1 MRLLSVFSLFTLT
14 STLIAVYPSF
24 QPPFSAILV
33 RGDIYPDWVIAMA
46 YAQRQGIP
54 VLTVVERSVLTSET
68 KELLGG
74 LARLG
79 GGRVL
84 IVGDTLAISSSVE
97 EELSELGLDVVR
109 IAGVRRIETS
119 VDFTWRLWP
128 DASRIILADGWDSSV
143 YLPCLVLSREL
154 DAPIIF
160 SSKTEPVPLVLLQ
173 AIRDGLIQPDEC
185 YVVGLSEHFATVSEE
200 LKAVGVECKLVE
212 LRKGTYMPPFPR
224 PRLRVSWKA
233 VLTHLSAAIMGVLA
247 SYLVLHLSRER
258 VSAKLSLILNYLD
271 PEERAILESV
281 AKAGGVKQEDLPAM
295 TGFNRP
301 KVSRL
306 VNSLVDRGLL
316 VREKVGK
323 TYMLRISSDLQG

>member
-1 MRLLSVFSLFTLT
+1 MFSIILLMGLTLLT
-14 STLIAVYPSF
+14 MGVSSYQQF
-24 QPPFSAILV
+24 FSAILV

-46 YAQRQGIP
+46 YAQKQGIP

-68 KELLGG
+68 RELLRG

-79 GGRVL
+79 SGRVL

-97 EELSELGLDVVR
+97 EDLSALGLNVVR

-128 DASRIILADGWDSSV
+128 DADCIILADGWDTSV

-160 SSKTEPVPLVLLQ
+160 SSQTEPVPSVLLQ
-173 AIRDGLIQPDEC
+173 AIRDGLIHPSEC
-185 YVVGLSEHFATVSEE
+185 YVVGLSNHFARISME
-200 LKAVGVECKLVE
+200 LEDVGVRCKLINLTRE
-212 LRKGTYMPPFPR
+212 APAPFIYR
-224 PRLRVSWKA
+224 YKLRVPWKTVVSHVLA
-233 VLTHLSAAIMGVLA
+233 VIMGFSI
-247 SYLVLHLSRER
+247 SYAVFFYSRSH
-258 VSAKLSLILNYLD
+258 VSAKLSLILKHLD
-271 PEERAILESV
+271 PEERAIIESIARV
-281 AKAGGVKQEDLPAM
+281 GEVKQEDLPAM

-316 VREKVGK
+316 AREKVGK
-323 TYMLRISSDLQG
+323 TYILRIASDL